1 MAGYRRV
8 VLRARDDAAGFWGDA
23 ADKLIWRKKW
33 RTVLDSADAP
43 FYRWFDGGELNTCEN
58 AVDRHV
64 QDGYGE
70 QAAIIYDSPLAG
82 IKRIITYAEL
92 QKEVAR
98 LAGAL
103 SARGIGRGDVAVIYM
118 GMTPE
123 AVFAM
128 LACARLGAVHAVV
141 FGGFGAKE
149 LAARID
155 DAGAKIV
162 LASSCGLEPGRVV
175 DYKTLLD
182 EALQISTH
190 KVNQCL
196 ILRRAQLPGD
206 LLAGRDEDWH
216 TAVAN
221 AEEAECV
228 AVSANDPLYIL
239 HTSGTTGKPKG
250 IVRDNGGHAAAL
262 LWTMRHIYDIAPGET
277 YWAASDIGW
286 VVGHSYIVY
295 APLLNRNTTIL
306 YEGKPVGT
314 PDAGAFWRVIDEHK
328 VASMFT
334 APTAVRAIKKEDPK
348 GEMIKEYD
356 MSKLRS
362 QFLAGERSDPDTID
376 WLRRHLR
383 VPVIDHWW
391 QTETGWAIAANP
403 LGIES
408 FPIKTG
414 SAAMAMPGYDLRA
427 LDNDGKE
434 VAAGQLGNLAVKLP
448 LPPGA
453 FVDIWGGR
461 ERMRREY
468 FSRYRGFY
476 LSGDSGMIDGDGYVH
491 IMSRIDDV
499 INVAAHR
506 LSTGQME
513 EVLTRHTDVA
523 EAAVFGIADSLKGEL
538 PLGLVVLNN
547 GVMRDEDEI
556 CKELIAMVRAEI
568 GAVAAFKKV
577 ATVKRLPKTRSGKI
591 LRATMR
597 KMANGEE
604 MTTPPTIDDP
614 MILEEI
620 APVLAQLVK

>member
-1 MAGYRRV
+1 M
-8 VLRARDDAAGFWGDA
+8 RARDDAAGFWGDA
-23 ADKLIWRKKW
+23 AAGLLWRKPW
-33 RTVLDSADAP
+33 DVVLDSADAP
-43 FYRWFDGGELNTCEN
+43 FYRWFAGGALNTCEN

-64 QDGYGE
+64 REGYGE

-82 IKRIITYAEL
+82 IKRVITYAEL
-92 QKEVAR
+92 QAEVAK
-98 LAGAL
+98 LAGAIA
-103 SARGIGRGDVAVIYM
+103 ARGVGKGDVAVIYM

-128 LACARLGAVHAVV
+128 LACARLGVVHAVV
-141 FGGFGAKE
+141 FGGFGARE

-175 DYKTLLD
+175 NYKALLD
-182 EALQISTH
+182 EALAISAH
-190 KVNQCL
+190 KVEKCL
-196 ILRRAQLPGD
+196 ILRREQLPGE
-206 LLAGRDEDWH
+206 LVAGRDEDWRA
-216 TAVAN
+216 AVAD
-221 AEEAECV
+221 AEPAKCV

-262 LWTMRHIYDIAPGET
+262 LWTMRHIYDVAPGEA

-314 PDAGAFWRVIDEHK
+314 PDAGAFWRVIAEHN
-328 VASMFT
+328 VVSMFT
-334 APTAVRAIKKEDPK
+334 APTAVRAIKKEDP
-348 GEMIKEYD
+348 GGAFVGGYD
-356 MSKLRS
+356 LSKLRS
-362 QFLAGERSDPDTID
+362 QFLAGERSDPDTIE
-376 WLRRHLR
+376 WLQRHLQ

-403 LGIES
+403 LGIGE
-408 FPIKTG
+408 FPVKTG
-414 SAAMAMPGYDLRA
+414 SAAMPMPGYDLCV
-427 LDNDGKE
+427 LDDDGGR

-453 FVDIWGGR
+453 FLTIWRGR
-461 ERMRREY
+461 ERMRAEY
-468 FSRYRGFY
+468 LSKYEGYY
-476 LSGDSGMIDGDGYVH
+476 LSGDSGMIDADGYVH

-513 EVLTRHTDVA
+513 EVLTRHPDVA
-523 EAAVFGIADSLKGEL
+523 EAAVFGIADDLKGEL
-538 PLGLVVLNN
+538 PLGLVVVNN
-547 GVMRDEDEI
+547 GVSRAADDI
-556 CKELIAMVRAEI
+556 CAELIAMVRSEI
-568 GAVAAFKKV
+568 GAVAAFRKV
-577 ATVKRLPKTRSGKI
+577 AVVKRLPKTRSGKI

-604 MTTPPTIDDP
+604 VATPPTIDDP
-614 MILEEI
+614 AILPEI